1 MHANE
6 RLYERINCW
15 MKTATHGY
23 VTKLCR
29 AVQNR
34 NTRVQHSSQKLCQ
47 GRFPH
52 ALLPVPGEKNAN
64 FPISR
69 LFPRDHPWSLDLN
82 VGSPRNAMA
91 YAKFAFF
98 SPRQHLPQTEG
109 NIEIGVDGVSGG
121 RPMQDARVCVFFARD
136 GLQHHTLRFLLKRRV
151 ASSEARQHEG
161 STAAGAARA
170 EQQRQ
175 RQQRHNLDAYLCL
188 AV

>member
-1 MHANE
+1 MPHDAKSKHM
-6 RLYERINCW
+6 RPTFL
-15 MKTATHGY
+15 
-23 VTKLCR
+23 TKI
-29 AVQNR
+29 VSGQI
-34 NTRVQHSSQKLCQ
+34 SSCAPSHP
-47 GRFPH
+47 GR
-52 ALLPVPGEKNAN
+52 KNAN

-69 LFPRDHPWSLDLN
+69 LFPRDHPCSLDLN

-109 NIEIGVDGVSGG
+109 NIEVGVDGVSGG

-175 RQQRHNLDAYLCL
+175 RQQQQQQQRYNLDAYLCL

>member
-1 MHANE
+1 MTGDARLRRPNTGRHQGCAARCTTKVHANTLPQNDGDGVYPTNA
-6 RLYERINCW
+6 RVLTERITCW
-15 MKTATHGY
+15 TRTATYKY
-23 VTKLCR
+23 VPKLCR
-29 AVQNR
+29 TMQNR
-34 NTRVQHSSQKLCQ
+34 STCVQHSSQKLCQ

-69 LFPRDHPWSLDLN
+69 LFPRDHPCSLDLN

-121 RPMQDARVCVFFARD
+121 RPMQDARVCVFSPGTD
-136 GLQHHTLRFLLKRRV
+136 
-151 ASSEARQHEG
+151 SSITHLG
-161 STAAGAARA
+161 SF
-170 EQQRQ
+170 
-175 RQQRHNLDAYLCL
+175 
-188 AV
+188 